1 MVVSEFWDLTGRKDG
16 LERWPGAGTGTGR
29 EHFDLSP
36 THIFSFSFLLIS
48 FSVRTEQKAI
58 PAKEGVRKN
67 EAAKKNGR
75 KKPTG
80 HKHLRL
86 L

>member
-16 LERWPGAGTGTGR
+16 LERWPGAGTGR

-36 THIFSFSFLLIS
+36 THIFSFSFHFIS

-58 PAKEGVRKN
+58 PAKEGVRK
-67 EAAKKNGR
+67 
-75 KKPTG
+75 KPTG